1 MWHPCRRIDWPS
13 LETQVSKVLVLYY
26 SEFGYVAVV
35 AHAIADGARSTGAV
49 VDIKRVPEVAPT
61 ATPHGAN
68 FNPVHDDPVAVIEDL
83 ANYHA
88 IIVGSPTRF
97 GRLSSPVAR
106 FLEQASEL
114 ASGGILNGK
123 VGGAFVS
130 PTSRTGGQEAAWMS
144 IINNLLQFGMIV
156 AGPPYNPTTFADE
169 TGERHPSALDLEGAR
184 QQGELIAQTA
194 ERLSGRGESAAADL
208 ASFPPSAALQ
218 IDLR

>member
-1 MWHPCRRIDWPS
+1 
-13 LETQVSKVLVLYY
+13 VSKVLVLYH

-35 AHAIADGARSTGAV
+35 ARAIAEGARSTGAV
-49 VDIKRVPEVAPT
+49 VDIKRVPETAPT
-61 ATPHGAN
+61 ATLHAAN
-68 FNPVHDDPVAVIEDL
+68 FSPVHDDPVAEIEDL

-97 GRLSSPVAR
+97 GRLSSTVAG

-114 ASGGILNGK
+114 ASRGILSGK

-130 PTSRTGGQEAAWMS
+130 PSSRNGGQETAWMS

-156 AGPPYNPTTFADE
+156 VGPPYNPTTLADA
-169 TGERHPSALDLEGAR
+169 TGERHPSVLDLEGAR
-184 QQGELIAQTA
+184 QQGRLIAQTA
-194 ERLSGRGESAAADL
+194 ERLSGREESGAVDL
-208 ASFPPSAALQ
+208 LSIPPSAPLQ